1 MDWVNVFAESFEPD
15 EATILALRSDLARL
29 LREYLKREGNQT
41 AVAKRLGVTQSV
53 VSSISNGNIQSL
65 SLERMIKLCV
75 RAGIPGTAQWAK
87 SPHAARIVAGAWV
100 NSTLTERSEIESPA
114 IGQVADT
121 RMYDPAYLKFL
132 LNFWG
137 SALNNSGTATGGL
150 IAPQGRRR
158 G

>member
-100 NSTLTERSEIESPA
+100 NPTLTERSQIETPA
-114 IGQVADT
+114 NSQVPNN
-121 RMYDPAYLKFL
+121 YDPAYIKYFQKI
-132 LNFWG
+132 NWG
-137 SALNNSGTATGGL
+137 ATLTNSGTATSGIL
-150 IAPQGRRR
+150 APEGRRR